1 MKATVFM
8 NSNDTPAR
16 NGGTRPTGA
25 SFQTAVVGGMLAVI
39 VVLMLAG
46 CSRGPKTAAVSG
58 LVTFNGETVQDGY
71 IYMVPIEPGKAQ
83 DAGPVVNGRF
93 SFKTLPGQKLVRIE
107 AAREIPGRMAPN
119 AVGEMEPV
127 KEQYIPAEFNER
139 SELTA
144 ELKAGI
150 NSVDFKLTG
159 DASKSPNPVPEPKR

>member
-1 MKATVFM
+1 MK
-8 NSNDTPAR
+8 SNDTPAR
-16 NGGTRPTGA
+16 NVRTGPTGA
-25 SFQTAVVGGMLAVI
+25 GFQTAVAGCMLAV

-46 CSRGPKTAAVSG
+46 CSRGPKTAAITG
-58 LVTFNGETVQDGY
+58 LVTFNGY
-71 IYMVPIEPGKAQ
+71 IYMVPIEPGKAP

-119 AVGEMEPV
+119 SVGEMVPV
-127 KEQYIPAEFNER
+127 KEQYIPAEFNKR

-144 ELKAGI
+144 DLKAGI

-159 DASKSPNPVPEPKR
+159 EVRKSVKPVPEPRR